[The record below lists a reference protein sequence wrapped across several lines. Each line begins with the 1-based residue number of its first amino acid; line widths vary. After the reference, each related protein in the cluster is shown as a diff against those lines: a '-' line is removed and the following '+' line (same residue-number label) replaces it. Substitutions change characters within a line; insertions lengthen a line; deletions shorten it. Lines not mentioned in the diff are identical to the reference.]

1 MKDSQNKLIRPAS
14 ASDLPSIVELN
25 NLVQNL
31 HARNHPKLIKPAS
44 EGTEFSD
51 WFVEVIEN
59 PDSIVLVVELSGT
72 VVGYI
77 YAEEVKKTASWVSP
91 TVHLLMLH
99 HIGVD
104 SKAQGKGIGKMLM
117 DGMYQE
123 AKKRGVQRVE
133 LEVWDF
139 NDNARRFFAGYGFKD
154 LRHRMDVEIEK

>member
-1 MKDSQNKLIRPAS
+1 MEDAQNKLIRKATE
-14 ASDLPSIVELN
+14 ADLPSIVELN
-25 NLVQNL
+25 NLVQSL

-104 SKAQGKGIGKMLM
+104 TNSQRRGVGKMLM
-117 DGMYQE
+117 DGIYQE
-123 AKKRGVQRVE
+123 AKNRDMSRVE
-133 LEVWDF
+133 LEVWDL
-139 NDNARRFFAGYGFKD
+139 NEKANRLFAHYGFKD
-154 LRHRMDVEIEK
+154 LRHRMDIQIEK